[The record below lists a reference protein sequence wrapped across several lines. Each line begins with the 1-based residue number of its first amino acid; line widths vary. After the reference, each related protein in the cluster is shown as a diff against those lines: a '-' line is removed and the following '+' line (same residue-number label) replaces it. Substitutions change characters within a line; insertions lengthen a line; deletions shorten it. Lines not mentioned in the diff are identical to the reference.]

1 MDRRVYLDTTVI
13 SYLAARASRL
23 AYARKIGA
31 VCRDAGYEPPVIC
44 TPEELMGD

>member
-1 MDRRVYLDTTVI
+1 M
-13 SYLAARASRL
+13 RA
-23 AYARKIGA
+23 KIGA